1 MAGNVT
7 RGIFVVRKPCGI
19 TSAGVTNKLRAILVA
34 GNDKD
39 AVDSK

>member
-1 MAGNVT
+1 MAGKVT

-19 TSAGVTNKLRAILVA
+19 TSAAVTNKLRGILA
-34 GNDKD
+34 AENDQD